1 MDEQLASYRDVQ
13 RQLYL
18 QREKERE
25 DAEMK
30 AKQLVETF
38 LEQVNTYSNLVAT
51 AENIEDIIGILT
63 QLSDYLRE
71 SSSVGQHESLP
82 GIGMIILETINT
94 HPNIHINV
102 HNRDMVE
109 ASQRL
114 NLLVK
119 EVLTQLGVDTEGMDL
134 ELDMDC
140 SRDEQLARE
149 LQMNWRP
156 FPRTDGAGPS
166 QPPPLKRKRGR
177 PRKNQ

>member
-1 MDEQLASYRDVQ
+1 MDEQLASYRNAQ
-13 RQLYL
+13 RQFYL

-30 AKQLVETF
+30 AKQLVESF
-38 LEQVNTYSNLVAT
+38 LEQVITYSNLVAT
-51 AENIEDIIGILT
+51 AENIDDIIGILT

-71 SSSVGQHESLP
+71 SSSVGVLQHESLP
-82 GIGMIILETINT
+82 GIGMVILETINT

-149 LQMNWRP
+149 LQMN
-156 FPRTDGAGPS
+156 GAGPS